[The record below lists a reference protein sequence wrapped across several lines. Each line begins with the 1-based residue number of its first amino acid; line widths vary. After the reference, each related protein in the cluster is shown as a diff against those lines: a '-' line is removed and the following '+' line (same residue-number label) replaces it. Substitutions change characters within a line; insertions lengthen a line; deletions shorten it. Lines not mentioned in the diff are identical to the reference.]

1 MRNRR
6 PFYGGEDVNVFVIG
20 FDWISRIAI
29 AALVVEE
36 QNPTQPTVTFFNVNL
51 NEAIENLAIRL
62 LRYRS

>member
-1 MRNRR
+1 MSA
-6 PFYGGEDVNVFVIG
+6 F
-20 FDWISRIAI
+20 

-62 LRYRS
+62 LRYRSQ